1 MWKYQLWCE
10 GGLLHET
17 DYDYETEEE
26 ALEDGELARQSKF
39 EDYET
44 EGCEYSEDDVWVETE
59 CDE

>member
-26 ALEDGELARQSKF
+26 ALEDGLSDKQNYLDDYTINGIIYDESEL
-39 EDYET
+39 
-44 EGCEYSEDDVWVETE
+44 WVETE

>member
-1 MWKYQLWCE
+1 M
-10 GGLLHET
+10 GL
-17 DYDYETEEE
+17 EEILKE
-26 ALEDGELARQSKF
+26 LGADVPFDEDGELARQSKF